1 MARESSSPSPSSSR
15 ALTPNMAGNIQWQD
29 RLNEDKRKREQ
40 AKEMRRGEKE
50 VEMGVWKCCDE
61 AGKGGKKKCGCVM
74 LKTLWVRYVE
84 DAETLRWCG
93 SRGEREGWRVS
104 GVELTMLRR

>member
-84 DAETLRWCG
+84 DVVGALC
-93 SRGEREGWRVS
+93 
-104 GVELTMLRR
+104 